1 MPRQATAAA
10 IRHER
15 CSADHETNPSPNFYV
30 IPAVRSSRDQP
41 DHLVTT
47 ANGHPQI
54 AQNRQITAACG
65 QRSGASGIC
74 EICGPPPTRTPWQP
88 AASAVRLQRCPADDE
103 TNPSPDFCVIPALG
117 SSRDRPDHLVT
128 TANSHPQNPQ
138 ITAACG
144 QCNGAGRICEICG
157 PPPPHA
163 AASTP
168 HRGSNHPRPHRR
180 VGSMRGTVG
189 GEDDRHRPTL
199 PSAAEPAER
208 QGDHPEPGDASHRCT
223 HPEGRVPRP
232 VDRAGGMR
240 RPEESVE

>member
-1 MPRQATAAA
+1 MLGRP
-10 IRHER
+10 
-15 CSADHETNPSPNFYV
+15 
-30 IPAVRSSRDQP
+30 RDQP
-41 DHLVTT
+41 LTQLLR
-47 ANGHPQI
+47 HPGTPI
-54 AQNRQITAACG
+54 LSRPT
-65 QRSGASGIC
+65 
-74 EICGPPPTRTPWQP
+74 GPPRHDRERP
-88 AASAVRLQRCPADDE
+88 SADRAEPADYSCMRTTQRRQRNLRNLRPTPH
-103 TNPSPDFCVIPALG
+103 TNAVATGSLRGPSPTMPGRRRDQPLTRLLRHPGTRILSRPPGPPSHDREQPSAEPADY
-117 SSRDRPDHLVT
+117 SCMRTMQRRWQV
-128 TANSHPQNPQ
+128 PQNLRNLRP
-138 ITAACG
+138 T
-144 QCNGAGRICEICG
+144 
-157 PPPPHA
+157 PPHA

-168 HRGSNHPRPHRR
+168 HRRSNHPRPHRR